1 MTAKINI
8 ELDNQLTEYRILLFQ
23 QSVISGLAKTIR
35 ILEATKPPEKKENKT
50 VSSVS
55 KGTKDKML
63 I

>member
-55 KGTKDKML
+55 KGT
-63 I
+63 

>member
-8 ELDNQLTEYRILLFQ
+8 ELDNQLTEYSILLFQ
-23 QSVISGLAKTIR
+23 KSVISGLAKTIR
-35 ILEATKPPEKKENKT
+35 ILEATKPPKKENKT

-55 KGTKDKML
+55 KGAKDKML